1 MAISKVF
8 SCDNCGATGKITVKG
23 TELSTRDIVCCPVC
37 GASIWDDED
46 LDEDE

>member
-8 SCDNCGATGKITVKG
+8 SCDNCGAAGKITVKG

-46 LDEDE
+46 LEDDE

>member
-8 SCDNCGATGKITVKG
+8 SCDNCGAAGKITVKG

-37 GASIWDDED
+37 GASIWDDD